1 MEWFKGKA
9 MEEHVFLGVCQTIS
23 YLKANGSKQPN
34 LAIKID
40 DPQLFDSEY
49 FLFYKIQPDS

>member
-1 MEWFKGKA
+1 MGQNCK
-9 MEEHVFLGVCQTIS
+9 
-23 YLKANGSKQPN
+23 PN

-49 FLFYKIQPDS
+49 SLFYKIQPDS